1 VKQTDRQREA
11 ELRIPW
17 VTFNGTEP
25 SRKLRQKEQK
35 KKTDEC
41 ENPEVQYRQTVY

>member
-1 VKQTDRQREA
+1 VKQTDRQTDRDR
-11 ELRIPW
+11 LPW

-41 ENPEVQYRQTVY
+41 ENPEVQYRQSVY